1 LNRLRQYLRRGPRRQ
16 RPEPFRSRP
25 TLEALEDRVVPSF
38 AIQSGSALLVGASP
52 GAPGQVRTITL
63 EADPTDPTKL
73 DVFDTNTLLG
83 QFSIASINSAAVSV
97 QGNDAINVNDRNGDP
112 FNGATD
118 VTLFGSGSNNSLDL
132 RGNRSLGGDFFR
144 AGTVTPTSEQ
154 DGELAVG
161 FALFQFNHAV
171 NFVSDEVPLVPNV
184 VTTVEAP

>member
-1 LNRLRQYLRRGPRRQ
+1 MPSGPGFVRVASSSGSTSTRTSTGKNGHAHPPFPEPFTPVPAQ

-97 QGNDAINVNDRNGDP
+97 Q
-112 FNGATD
+112 
-118 VTLFGSGSNNSLDL
+118 
-132 RGNRSLGGDFFR
+132 
-144 AGTVTPTSEQ
+144 
-154 DGELAVG
+154 
-161 FALFQFNHAV
+161 
-171 NFVSDEVPLVPNV
+171 
-184 VTTVEAP
+184 

>member
-1 LNRLRQYLRRGPRRQ
+1 
-16 RPEPFRSRP
+16 
-25 TLEALEDRVVPSF
+25 
-38 AIQSGSALLVGASP
+38 
-52 GAPGQVRTITL
+52 
-63 EADPTDPTKL
+63 
-73 DVFDTNTLLG
+73 
-83 QFSIASINSAAVSV
+83 FSIASINSAAVSV
-97 QGNDAINVNDRNGDP
+97 QGNDAINVNDSNGDP

-184 VTTVEAP
+184 VTTVEAPSGQGIDIQSVTLAGETVQAGQFGGLSNGLAGGTTFTFANKANVALEPFSG